1 MIKFSNVFKGFGG
14 RTVLEDISF
23 LIPDNKIT
31 VIMGPSGCGKS
42 TVLRLM
48 IGLMRPDS
56 GTIEIMG
63 NDITKVSDKELF
75 EIRKNMGMVFQAGA
89 LFDSLNVIDN
99 VSFFLKEHKL
109 KSKEE
114 IASLSFE
121 ALKFV
126 GLEDSAYL
134 YPSELSGGM
143 QRRVAIARTIV
154 YRPKIVLFD
163 EPTTGLDPH
172 TSRIIEDL
180 IRNLREQTGALI
192 LIVSHVFQTAFR
204 LAERIIYLDNK
215 KILFDGDPKDFVEL
229 DNTFV
234 NTFLGPE
241 GKKIFFNYNN

>member
-1 MIKFSNVFKGFGG
+1 MINFSNVSKSFGG
-14 RTVLEDISF
+14 KSVLEDISF
-23 LIPDNKIT
+23 FIPDDKIT
-31 VIMGPSGCGKS
+31 IIMGPSGCGKS
-42 TVLRLM
+42 TILRLM
-48 IGLMRPDS
+48 IGLLRPELGS
-56 GTIEIMG
+56 IEIMG
-63 NDITKVSDKELF
+63 RDITKISNKEVF
-75 EIRKNMGMVFQAGA
+75 ELRKNMGMVFQAGA

-114 IASLSFE
+114 ISSLAIE

-126 GLEDSAYL
+126 GLEDSANL

-154 YRPKIVLFD
+154 YKPKIVLFD

-204 LAERIIYLDNK
+204 LGESIIYLDNG
-215 KILFDGDPKDFVEL
+215 KILFEGEPRDFVEF
-229 DNTFV
+229 DNPFV
-234 NTFLGPE
+234 KTFLGPE
-241 GKKIFFNYNN
+241 GKNIFFNYNV

>member
-1 MIKFSNVFKGFGG
+1 MIKFSNVFKSFGG

-23 LIPDNKIT
+23 FIPDNKIT

-48 IGLMRPDS
+48 IGLMKPDS
-56 GTIEIMG
+56 GIIEIMG
-63 NDITKVSDKELF
+63 NNITKISDKELF

-114 IASLSFE
+114 IDSLSLE

-180 IRNLREQTGALI
+180 IRNLKEQTKALI

-215 KILFDGDPKDFVEL
+215 KILFDGEPRDFVKF
-229 DNTFV
+229 DNAFV
-234 NTFLGPE
+234 QTFLGPE
-241 GKKIFFNYNN
+241 GKKIFFNYNT